1 MALELLDAKEMG
13 LVADPFAVVHVCG
26 VAGG

>member
-1 MALELLDAKEMG
+1 MALELLDTKEMG
-13 LVADPFAVVHVCG
+13 LVAYPFAVVHVRG

>member
-13 LVADPFAVVHVCG
+13 LVAHPFAVVHVRG

>member
-13 LVADPFAVVHVCG
+13 LVAHPFAAVHVCG